1 MKNKLIIIS
10 GPTAS
15 GKTSTSIRMAQFIQ
29 QTLKQNVSIINFDSL
44 LFYKEISI
52 GTAKPTINEMASI
65 PHFLINTTSIATP
78 LNASDYIKQ
87 AEAIIYKLHQQ
98 DHVVILVGG
107 SAFYLRALLKGMY
120 ESPKTDEKIK
130 QEAAEILKSEGIT
143 PIIEFLKIHDPA
155 ALEYLHENDHYRLV
169 RAYEHFKSTG
179 TKISDQKKLLDE
191 NDPYDF
197 SKISHSWD
205 ILHFYLDL
213 DKPTHQDLI
222 LQRTKQMF
230 SQGLLAEVQELL
242 TQGFDPELKPL
253 QSIGYKETIDYIRGN
268 YSTLDD
274 CIERIVISTRQLAKS
289 QRTFFKK
296 IHPKLEVN
304 PLQDQD
310 KILEITK
317 SFL

>member
-15 GKTSTSIRMAQFIQ
+15 GKTSTSIKLANFINQ
-29 QTLKQNVSIINFDSL
+29 KLNKQVSIINFDSL

-52 GTAKPTINEMASI
+52 GTAKPTASEMGSI
-65 PHFLINTTSIATP
+65 THYLVNTTSIATP
-78 LNASDYIKQ
+78 INASDYIKE
-87 AEAIIYKLHQQ
+87 AESIIYQLHHQEK
-98 DHVVILVGG
+98 VVILVGG

-120 ESPKTDEKIK
+120 DSPKTDDNIK
-130 QEAAEILKSEGIT
+130 VEAAELLKNHGIE
-143 PIIEFLKIHDPA
+143 PIIEFLKNNDPEV
-155 ALEYLHENDHYRLV
+155 LQYLHHNDHYRLV

-179 TKISDQKKLLDE
+179 TKISEQKKLSDE

-197 SKISHSWD
+197 SKISHPWD

-213 DKPTHQDLI
+213 DKSTHQNLI

-230 SQGLLAEVQELL
+230 SDGLLEEVKSLL
-242 TQGFDPELKPL
+242 SQGFDSNLKPL

-268 YSTLDD
+268 YSTLDA
-274 CIERIVISTRQLAKS
+274 CIERIVVSTRQLAKS

-296 IHPKLEVN
+296 IHPKLEMN

-310 KILEITK
+310 KILEITQ